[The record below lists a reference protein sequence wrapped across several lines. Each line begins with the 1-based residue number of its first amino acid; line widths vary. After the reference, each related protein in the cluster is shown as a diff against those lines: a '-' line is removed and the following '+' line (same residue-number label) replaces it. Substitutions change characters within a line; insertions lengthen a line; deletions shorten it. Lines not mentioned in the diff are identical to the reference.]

1 MNRNEIE
8 EQLRRIKFCMRHR
21 VTVEWNGAEYH
32 IEALRLRYRESETE
46 SGFYYTVEL
55 SDVNRINTSVTV
67 GLNDVEWPSEGGGF
81 KIGSSNR

>member
-1 MNRNEIE
+1 MTRLEIE
-8 EQLRRIKFCMRHR
+8 EKLRRIKFCMRR
-21 VTVEWNGAEYH
+21 GIPVELSGAKYH

-55 SDVNRINTSVTV
+55 SDANRLNSSITV

-81 KIGSSNR
+81 KLET